1 MNVDQKLGLTIKKIR
16 EEKNLSQ
23 SELGKISG
31 IERTTIV
38 KLEKGEHSP
47 SLKTIY
53 AIAKALEMKT
63 YELIKDSNLD

>member
-1 MNVDQKLGLTIKKIR
+1 MIKLFTYKRNSSLNIDQKLGLTIKKIR

-38 KLEKGEHSP
+38 KLEKGEQV
-47 SLKTIY
+47 L
-53 AIAKALEMKT
+53 A
-63 YELIKDSNLD
+63 